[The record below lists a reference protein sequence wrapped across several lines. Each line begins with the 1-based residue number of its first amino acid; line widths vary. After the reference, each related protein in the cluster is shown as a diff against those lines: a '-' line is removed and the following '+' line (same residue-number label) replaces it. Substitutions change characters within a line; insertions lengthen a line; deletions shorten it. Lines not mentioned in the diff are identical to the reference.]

1 MRGGGGGSGH
11 PDPEIRGGPASK
23 IFFFL
28 ALRASFRSKN
38 KLGGR
43 APRAPPLDPLLT
55 KMQKL
60 LKMFTASLVIRVFLT
75 FDLFDKTFKFAFFH
89 KIFHDV
95 FQFIHRTFPF
105 SPFHNVSASIFGAS
119 FFLITA
125 NKRSLVIYFDIKES
139 KKLGT

>member
-1 MRGGGGGSGH
+1 
-11 PDPEIRGGPASK
+11 
-23 IFFFL
+23 
-28 ALRASFRSKN
+28 
-38 KLGGR
+38 
-43 APRAPPLDPLLT
+43 
-55 KMQKL
+55 
-60 LKMFTASLVIRVFLT
+60 MFTASLVIRVFLT
-75 FDLFDKTFKFAFFH
+75 FDLFDKTFKFTFFH

-119 FFLITA
+119 FILITA